1 MFDQTFVDGV
11 GKTNKSWTVTLSFGL
26 EFLAIGVMILIP
38 LIWTE
43 VLPKTSLVNMLT
55 APAPPP
61 PPPPPP
67 PPQQVVKVQR
77 VVPRQFNGQ
86 TLQAPREIPKTVAMI
101 TEDQLA
107 PLNAGAGVVGGV
119 EGGIPGGLGG
129 GAIASIGVAPPPP
142 PPPPKVEPVKP
153 KQEGPVRQ
161 SSGVQAAKCINC
173 PKPQYPPIA
182 KQARIQGA
190 VVLQAI
196 IAKDGTVQKL
206 TVVSSS
212 NPLLTPAA
220 MDAVKRWQYIPTILN
235 TEPVEVITEITVNF
249 TLQ

>member
-11 GKTNKSWTVTLSFGL
+11 GKTNKSWSVTLSFAL
-26 EFLAIGVMILIP
+26 EFAIVGVMILVP

-43 VLPKTSLVNMLT
+43 VLPKTSITSMLT

-67 PPQQVVKVQR
+67 PPQQVQKVVKM
-77 VVPRQFNGQ
+77 VPRQFNGQ
-86 TLQAPREIPKTVAMI
+86 TLQAPREIPKQVAMI

-107 PLNAGAGVVGGV
+107 PLSSGGVVGGIDSGV
-119 EGGIPGGLGG
+119 IGGLGVPS
-129 GAIASIGVAPPPP
+129 SIGIGAAPPPP
-142 PPPPKVEPVKP
+142 PPPPPVKEAP
-153 KQEGPVRQ
+153 KKDLGPQRV
-161 SSGVQAAKCINC
+161 SSGVQSAKLVNG
-173 PKPQYPPIA
+173 PKPSYPPIA

-196 IAKDGTVQKL
+196 IAKDGTIQKL
-206 TVVSSS
+206 TVLSSA

-220 MDAVKRWQYIPTILN
+220 MDAVKRWVYIPTILN
-235 TEPVEVITEITVNF
+235 NEPVEVITEITVNF
-249 TLQ
+249 SLQ

>member
-26 EFLAIGVMILIP
+26 EFVAIGVMVIIP

-43 VLPKTSLVNMLT
+43 VLPKASLVNMLT

-67 PPQQVVKVQR
+67 PPQQVVKV
-77 VVPRQFNGQ
+77 VHLVPRQFNGQ
-86 TLQAPREIPKTVAMI
+86 TLRAPVKVPDKIAMI
-101 TEDQLA
+101 TETDLA
-107 PLNAGAGVVGGV
+107 PLGATGGVVGGI
-119 EGGIPGGLGG
+119 EGGIPGGLG
-129 GAIASIGVAPPPP
+129 IAPTAGIGIAPPPP
-142 PPPPKVEPVKP
+142 PPPPKVEAPKKP
-153 KQEGPVRQ
+153 EGPIRQ
-161 SSGVQAAKCINC
+161 SSGVQAAKCVNC
-173 PKPQYPPIA
+173 VKPSYPPIA

-190 VVLQAI
+190 VVLSAV
-196 IAKDGTVQKL
+196 IAKDGTVEKL
-206 TVVSSS
+206 TVISSA

-220 MDAVKRWQYIPTILN
+220 MDAVKKWVYIPTILN
-235 TEPVEVITEITVNF
+235 NEPVEVATEITVNF

>member
-11 GKTNKSWTVTLSFGL
+11 GKTNKSWTVSVSFAL
-26 EFLAIGVMILIP
+26 EFAIVGVMILVP

-43 VLPKTSLVNMLT
+43 VLPKTSITSMLT

-67 PPQQVVKVQR
+67 PPQQVQKVVKM
-77 VVPRQFNGQ
+77 VPRQFNGN
-86 TLQAPREIPKTVAMI
+86 TLQAPREIPKQVAMI

-107 PLNAGAGVVGGV
+107 PLSSGNGVVGGIGDGV
-119 EGGIPGGLGG
+119 LGGLGP
-129 GAIASIGVAPPPP
+129 ASSIGIGAAPPPP
-142 PPPPKVEPVKP
+142 PPPPPVKEAP
-153 KQEGPVRQ
+153 KNLGPQRV
-161 SSGVQAAKCINC
+161 SSGVQSAKCVNC
-173 PKPQYPPIA
+173 PKPSYPPIA

-206 TVVSSS
+206 TVVSSA

-220 MDAVKRWQYIPTILN
+220 MDAVKRWVYIPTILN
-235 TEPVEVITEITVNF
+235 NDPVEVITEITVNF
-249 TLQ
+249 SLQ